1 MSNSN
6 NASMLRLAYSIPI
19 LEALETM
26 SLTRHN
32 AFAPNVWS
40 IETFVHKLA
49 SSCHIGQLNDWHRL
63 YIENTCAS
71 LMAERRC
78 FCEDLPGGEY
88 SIPLIAYVLS
98 LAQSQYGNMS
108 VIQCFRYGMMNYIH
122 GVYGKSS
129 DLVEEADR
137 YWSEEIREQK
147 QRVNKKTR
155 LVHSKQLASVTG
167 KNMETSPFEA
177 GEA

>member
-1 MSNSN
+1 
-6 NASMLRLAYSIPI
+6 
-19 LEALETM
+19 
-26 SLTRHN
+26 
-32 AFAPNVWS
+32 
-40 IETFVHKLA
+40 
-49 SSCHIGQLNDWHRL
+49 
-63 YIENTCAS
+63 
-71 LMAERRC
+71 
-78 FCEDLPGGEY
+78 
-88 SIPLIAYVLS
+88 
-98 LAQSQYGNMS
+98 
-108 VIQCFRYGMMNYIH
+108 MMNYIH